1 MNNFFSTKNI
11 TIWSAQHRNIA
22 IFSWLILVIAAG
34 LVTLTYINSAITSDL
49 GFTNEPESI
58 VAAGLIRESGIEIDL
73 DRSEYEVLIIKSQSY
88 SVNDQNFVD
97 FVNDLTAD
105 LLKLDGKYYENP
117 ISYYST
123 GFKPLVSEDQKTLLI
138 LFDPP
143 EEEDLRP
150 MINVIDGANRDKLF
164 DVTMTG
170 DSTFDHDFQTISK
183 NDLEL
188 ELKVGIP
195 AALIILILVFGALV
209 SSLIPI
215 VIALISIV
223 VALGITTLIGQV
235 WPFSFFV
242 TNMIAM
248 MGLAVGVDYSL
259 LIVSRYREER
269 NKGLS
274 QIDAI
279 SKTGETASK
288 SVIFSG
294 ITVVLALIGMLI
306 TPFSVLRSLGGGAIV
321 VVVVSVAAS
330 LTLLPAMLSFLGDKI
345 NAFKV
350 PFIHLSPLNKAANYS
365 TGFWYSFSKFVMRH
379 SVISIL
385 FAVSLLLLASIPAMD
400 LKLGQNGITTFP
412 EETMSRRGFEVLA
425 NEFSYGFVGSPVVIV
440 LDELDQ
446 NSELTSNKDLLVSFI
461 NEDDNFGP
469 INQLES
475 DEGEIIVLRADIN
488 GDPNSQTMA
497 DAVKRIRNEYVP
509 NAFKNSSN
517 NVRVTGLVAFI
528 VDYIDLVNNYLPIVI
543 IFVLTISFFLLAF
556 VFRSI
561 IVPIKAVVMNLL
573 SVGSAYGFVVLVFQ
587 KGFAAQT
594 LGFQQVEVIDAWVPV
609 FLFAV
614 LFGLSMDYHVFLL
627 SRIREYYDESGD
639 NENSIALG
647 VKSTSGLI
655 TGAAMIMVAVFSV
668 AGAADMVM
676 FQQVGMGLAIAIFLD
691 ATIIRSILVPASM
704 KLLGKWNWWFPIK
717 KGKSIKNI

>member
-1 MNNFFSTKNI
+1 MHNPVSIKNI
-11 TIWSAQHRNIA
+11 TVWSAQHRNVTIV
-22 IFSWLILVIAAG
+22 SWIVLVIAAG
-34 LVTLTYINSAITSDL
+34 LVTLTYINSAITTDL
-49 GFTNEPESI
+49 GFTNEPESV
-58 VAAGLIRESGIEIDL
+58 VAADLIRDSGIEMDL
-73 DRSEYEVLIIKSQSY
+73 DRSKYEVLIIRSENY
-88 SVNDQNFVD
+88 SVDDQSFVNFVD
-97 FVNDLTAD
+97 ALTVDLVNLE
-105 LLKLDGKYYENP
+105 GSYFNNP
-117 ISYYST
+117 NSYYTT
-123 GFKPLVSEDQKTLLI
+123 GFKLLVSENQKAMLI

-143 EEEDLRP
+143 EEDDLHP
-150 MINVIDGANRDKLF
+150 MIEVIEAVNRDKSF

-188 ELKVGIP
+188 ELKVGTP

-215 VIALISIV
+215 VIALISMI
-223 VALGITTLIGQV
+223 VALGITTLIGQA
-235 WPFSFFV
+235 WTFSFFV
-242 TNMIAM
+242 TNMIVM

-269 NKGLS
+269 NNGLS
-274 QIDAI
+274 QIEAI
-279 SKTGETASK
+279 SKTGGTASK
-288 SVIFSG
+288 SVVFSG

-321 VVVVSVAAS
+321 VVVVSVVAS
-330 LTLLPAMLSFLGDKI
+330 LTLLPAILSLLGDKI
-345 NAFKV
+345 NALRV
-350 PFIHLSPLNKAANYS
+350 PFIHLSSPNETKNDS
-365 TGFWYSFSKFVMRH
+365 TGFWYTFSKFVMRH
-379 SVISIL
+379 SVISIVIV
-385 FAVSLLLLASIPAMD
+385 VSLLVLASIPAMD

-412 EETMSRRGFEVLA
+412 QETMSRRGFEALEQ
-425 NEFSYGFVGSPVVIV
+425 EFSYGFVGSPVAIV
-440 LDELDQ
+440 L
-446 NSELTSNKDLLVSFI
+446 SEIKENPEIESNKDSLVSFI

-469 INQLES
+469 ITQLES
-475 DEGEIIVLRADIN
+475 DNGEIIVLTADIN
-488 GDPNSQTMA
+488 GDPNSQTMSE
-497 DAVKRIRNEYVP
+497 AVKRIRSDYVP
-509 NAFKNSSN
+509 NAFKDGSN

-543 IFVLTISFFLLAF
+543 TFVLTISFLLLAF

-561 IVPIKAVVMNLL
+561 IVPIKAVLMNLL
-573 SVGSAYGFVVLVFQ
+573 SVGSAYGLVVLVFQ
-587 KGFAAQT
+587 KGFGARV
-594 LGFQQVEVIDAWVPV
+594 LGFQQVDVVDGWVPV

-627 SRIREYYDESGD
+627 SRIREFYDETGD
-639 NENSIALG
+639 NENSIARG

-691 ATIIRSILVPASM
+691 ATIIRSILVPATM

-717 KGKSIKNI
+717 TG

>member
-1 MNNFFSTKNI
+1 MSIKNI
-11 TIWSAQHRNIA
+11 TVWSAQHRNVTIV
-22 IFSWLILVIAAG
+22 SWIVLVIAAG
-34 LVTLTYINSAITSDL
+34 LVTLTYINSAITTDL
-49 GFTNEPESI
+49 GFTNEPESV
-58 VAAGLIRESGIEIDL
+58 VAADLIRDSGIEMDL
-73 DRSEYEVLIIKSQSY
+73 DRSKYEVLIIRSENY
-88 SVNDQNFVD
+88 SVDDQNFVD
-97 FVNDLTAD
+97 FIDALTVDLVNLE
-105 LLKLDGKYYENP
+105 GSYFNNP
-117 ISYYST
+117 NSYYTT
-123 GFKPLVSEDQKTLLI
+123 GFKPLVSENQKAMLI

-143 EEEDLRP
+143 EEDDLHP
-150 MINVIDGANRDKLF
+150 MIEVIEAVNRDKSF

-170 DSTFDHDFQTISK
+170 DSTFDHDFQTTSK

-188 ELKVGIP
+188 ELKIGTP

-215 VIALISIV
+215 VIALISMI
-223 VALGITTLIGQV
+223 VALGITTLIGQA
-235 WPFSFFV
+235 WTFSFFV
-242 TNMIAM
+242 TNMIVM

-269 NKGLS
+269 NNGLS
-274 QIDAI
+274 QIEAI
-279 SKTGETASK
+279 SKTGGTASK
-288 SVIFSG
+288 SVVFSG

-321 VVVVSVAAS
+321 VVVVSVVAS
-330 LTLLPAMLSFLGDKI
+330 LTLLPAILSLLGDKI
-345 NAFKV
+345 NALRV
-350 PFIHLSPLNKAANYS
+350 PFIHLSSSNETKNDL
-365 TGFWYSFSKFVMRH
+365 TGFWYTFSKFVMRH
-379 SVISIL
+379 SVISI
-385 FAVSLLLLASIPAMD
+385 VIVVPLLVLASIPAID

-412 EETMSRRGFEVLA
+412 QETMSRRGFEALEQ
-425 NEFSYGFVGSPVVIV
+425 EFSYGFVGSPVAIV
-440 LDELDQ
+440 LNEIKE
-446 NSELTSNKDLLVSFI
+446 NPEIESNKDALVSFI

-469 INQLES
+469 ITQLES
-475 DEGEIIVLRADIN
+475 DNGEIIVLRTDIN
-488 GDPNSQTMA
+488 GDPNSQTMSE
-497 DAVKRIRNEYVP
+497 AVKRIRSDYVP
-509 NAFKNSSN
+509 NAFKDASN

-543 IFVLTISFFLLAF
+543 IFVLTISFLLLAF

-561 IVPIKAVVMNLL
+561 IVPIKAVLMNLL
-573 SVGSAYGFVVLVFQ
+573 SVGSAYGLVVLVFQ
-587 KGFAAQT
+587 KGFGARV
-594 LGFQQVEVIDAWVPV
+594 LGLQQVDVIDGWVPV

-627 SRIREYYDESGD
+627 SRIREFYDETGD
-639 NENSIALG
+639 NENSIARG

-691 ATIIRSILVPASM
+691 ATIIRSILVPATM

-717 KGKSIKNI
+717 TG

>member
-1 MNNFFSTKNI
+1 VHNPVSIKNI
-11 TIWSAQHRNIA
+11 TVWSAQHRNITIA
-22 IFSWLILVIAAG
+22 SWICLVIAAG
-34 LVTLTYINSAITSDL
+34 LITLTYINSAVTTDL

-58 VAAGLIRESGIEIDL
+58 VAADLIRDSGIEIDL
-73 DRSEYEVLIIKSQSY
+73 NRSEYEVLIIHSHVY
-88 SVNDQNFVD
+88 LVDDENFIEFFETVTK
-97 FVNDLTAD
+97 NLTS
-105 LLKLDGKYYENP
+105 LKGDYYQNP

-123 GFKPLVSEDQKTLLI
+123 GFTPLVSENQKTMLV

-143 EEEDLRP
+143 EEEDLTP
-150 MINVIDGANRDKLF
+150 MIQVIEQLSADNSF
-164 DVTMTG
+164 NITMTG

-188 ELKVGIP
+188 ELKVGTP
-195 AALIILILVFGALV
+195 AALIVLILVFGALV

-215 VIALISIV
+215 VIALISMV
-223 VALGITTLIGQV
+223 VALGITTLIGQA
-235 WPFSFFV
+235 WTFSFFV

-259 LIVSRYREER
+259 LVVSRYREER
-269 NKGLS
+269 NNGLS
-274 QIDAI
+274 QTEAI
-279 SKTGETASK
+279 SKTGSTASK
-288 SVIFSG
+288 AVVFSG

-330 LTLLPAMLSFLGDKI
+330 LTLLPAILSLLGDKI
-345 NAFKV
+345 NSLKV
-350 PFIHLSPLNKAANYS
+350 PFVNLESSNKTVNLP

-379 SVISIL
+379 SVISIIIV
-385 FAVSLLLLASIPAMD
+385 VSFLVILSLPAID

-412 EETMSRRGFEVLA
+412 EETMSRRGFELLEQ
-425 NEFSYGFVGSPVVIV
+425 EFSYGFVGSPIAIV
-440 LDELDQ
+440 LNDLKQ
-446 NSELTSNKDLLVSFI
+446 NPEIDNNKDALLVYI
-461 NEDDNFGP
+461 DEDDNFGD
-469 INQLES
+469 IDQFES
-475 DEGEIIVLRADIN
+475 DNGEVIVLRADIN
-488 GDPNSQTMA
+488 GDPNSQQMSN
-497 DAVKRIRNEYVP
+497 AVKRIRTDYVP
-509 NAFKNSSN
+509 NSFKENQK

-528 VDYIDLVNNYLPIVI
+528 VDYIELVNNYLPIVI
-543 IFVLTISFFLLAF
+543 IFVLTISFLLLAF
-556 VFRSI
+556 VFKSI
-561 IVPIKAVVMNLL
+561 IVPIKAVLMNLL
-573 SVGSAYGFVVLVFQ
+573 SVGSAYGLVVMVFQ
-587 KGFAAQT
+587 KGYGARV
-594 LGFQQVEVIDAWVPV
+594 LGFEQVDVVDGWVPV

-627 SRIREYYDESGD
+627 SRIREFYDQTGD
-639 NENSIALG
+639 NEESIARG

-691 ATIIRSILVPASM
+691 ATIIRSILVPATM

-717 KGKSIKNI
+717 TV

>member
-1 MNNFFSTKNI
+1 MHNPVSIKNI
-11 TIWSAQHRNIA
+11 TVWSAQHRNIT
-22 IFSWLILVIAAG
+22 ITSWICLVIAAG
-34 LVTLTYINSAITSDL
+34 LITLTYINSAVTTDL

-58 VAAGLIRESGIEIDL
+58 VAADLIRDSGIEIDL
-73 DRSEYEVLIIKSQSY
+73 NRSEYEVLIIHSHVY
-88 SVNDQNFVD
+88 LVDDENFIEFFETVTK
-97 FVNDLTAD
+97 NLTS
-105 LLKLDGKYYENP
+105 LKGDYYQNP

-123 GFKPLVSEDQKTLLI
+123 GFTPLVSENQKTMLV

-143 EEEDLRP
+143 EEEDLTP
-150 MINVIDGANRDKLF
+150 MIQVIEQLSADNSF
-164 DVTMTG
+164 NITMTG

-188 ELKVGIP
+188 ELKVGTP
-195 AALIILILVFGALV
+195 AALIVLILVFGALV

-215 VIALISIV
+215 VIALISMV
-223 VALGITTLIGQV
+223 VALGITTLIGQA
-235 WPFSFFV
+235 WTFSFFV

-259 LIVSRYREER
+259 LVVSRYREER
-269 NKGLS
+269 NNGLS
-274 QIDAI
+274 QTEAI
-279 SKTGETASK
+279 SKTGSTASK
-288 SVIFSG
+288 AVVFSG

-330 LTLLPAMLSFLGDKI
+330 LTLLPAILSLLGDKI
-345 NAFKV
+345 NSLKV
-350 PFIHLSPLNKAANYS
+350 PFVNLESSNKTVNLP

-379 SVISIL
+379 SVISTIIVVSFLVIL
-385 FAVSLLLLASIPAMD
+385 SLPAID

-412 EETMSRRGFEVLA
+412 EETMSRRGFELLEQ
-425 NEFSYGFVGSPVVIV
+425 EFSYGFVGSPIAIV
-440 LDELDQ
+440 LNDLKQ
-446 NSELTSNKDLLVSFI
+446 NPEIDNNKDALLVYI
-461 NEDDNFGP
+461 DEDDNFGD
-469 INQLES
+469 IDQFES
-475 DEGEIIVLRADIN
+475 DNGEVIVLRADIN
-488 GDPNSQTMA
+488 GDPNSQQMSN
-497 DAVKRIRNEYVP
+497 AVKRIRTDYVP
-509 NAFKNSSN
+509 NSFKENQK

-528 VDYIDLVNNYLPIVI
+528 VDYIELVNNYLPIVI
-543 IFVLTISFFLLAF
+543 IFVLTISFLLLAF
-556 VFRSI
+556 VFKSI
-561 IVPIKAVVMNLL
+561 IVPIKAVLMNLL
-573 SVGSAYGFVVLVFQ
+573 SVGSAYGLVVMVFQ
-587 KGFAAQT
+587 KGYGARV
-594 LGFQQVEVIDAWVPV
+594 LGFEQVDVVDGWVPV

-627 SRIREYYDESGD
+627 SRIREFYDQTGD
-639 NENSIALG
+639 NEESIARG

-691 ATIIRSILVPASM
+691 ATIIRSILVPATM

-717 KGKSIKNI
+717 TV